1 MTILGEGWYTPPV
14 DVEDATER
22 ELDVADLRYEHLMAT
37 VDALRTALL
46 EMPAPV
52 VNVSEPDLSA
62 VVNAVNGLRPGATAE
77 EIGEAIVARLGGDNR
92 PEIEPVLAK
101 LVKSLDTLDFRL
113 KGLGSGGGGTA
124 FSGSLDVSDRAERQL
139 GRVNLTGTAI
149 TASIDRTLT
158 ERMFAKAP
166 QANYSLYLDTADVTY
181 IYIVEFPA
189 GTVTGGQ
196 GIRVVKDALGNPLG
210 GVQTATNVTWATR
223 SAASWAA

>member
-14 DVEDATER
+14 DVEDATVR
-22 ELDVADLRYEHLMAT
+22 ELAVADLRYEHLMAT

-101 LVKSLDTLDFRL
+101 LVKSLDTLDFRM
-113 KGLGSGGGGTA
+113 KGMGGGGGTP
-124 FSGSLDVSDRAERQL
+124 FTGSLDVSDRAERQL

-149 TASIDRTLT
+149 TASLDRTLC

-166 QANYSLYLDTADVTY
+166 AAGKSLYLDTADVTY
-181 IYIVEFPA
+181 IYIVEFPV
-189 GTVTGGQ
+189 GTATGGQ

-223 SAASWAA
+223 SAATWAA